1 MIKTPNNIVTIKQ
14 LYKDLYSAKRHG
26 QMLSI
31 HDAVQSAVLAC
42 GARAAARLA
51 QSAERTY
58 RRKMNASQTHD
69 AFPLELRLWLY
80 KNREHSVKFSMNNGY
95 SITFIR

>member
-1 MIKTPNNIVTIKQ
+1 MKTANKPVTIKQ

-31 HDAVQSAVLAC
+31 HDAVQGAVLAC

-80 KNREHSVKFSMNNGY
+80 KNRDHPVKINMNNGS
-95 SITFIR
+95 SITFIK

>member
-1 MIKTPNNIVTIKQ
+1 MKTTNKPMTIKQ

-31 HDAVQSAVLAC
+31 HDAVQGAVLVC
-42 GARAAARLA
+42 GARAAARLTR
-51 QSAERTY
+51 SAERTY
-58 RRKMNASQTHD
+58 NSVTRASQTHD

-80 KNREHSVKFSMNNGY
+80 KNREHSVKFNMNNGY